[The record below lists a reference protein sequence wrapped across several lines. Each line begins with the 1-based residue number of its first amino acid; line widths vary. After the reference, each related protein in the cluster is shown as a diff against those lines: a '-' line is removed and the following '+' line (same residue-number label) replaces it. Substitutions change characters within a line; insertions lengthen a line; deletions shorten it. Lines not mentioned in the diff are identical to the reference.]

1 MKKKKERSLEELK
14 EHLHHYQ
21 NLIYGLKPEAIPMRG
36 RQIHKLQQ
44 QIKELEIKERIQ
56 S

>member
-21 NLIYGLKPEAIPMRG
+21 NLIYGLKPEAIPMI
-36 RQIHKLQQ
+36 RQQIQKLKQ
-44 QIKELEIKERIQ
+44 QIKELEIKERID

>member
-1 MKKKKERSLEELK
+1 MRKKKQRTVEELQ
-14 EHLHHYQ
+14 EHLNHYE
-21 NLIYGLKPEAIPMRG
+21 NLIHGLNPEAIPMIR

-44 QIKELEIKERIQ
+44 QIKELEIKERID